1 MIGRRSEVLVLD
13 AARRGE
19 AVDRASLAARTEL
32 TPQAV
37 SNVLTRL
44 TDAGLVETA
53 GTRSYVLVFDKGVL
67 TRRVIK
73 VGMVGDTYTQVLS
86 GLSDGQSVVLAG
98 GVRLMRSVGL
108 LS

>member
-19 AVDRASLAARTEL
+19 TVDRASLAAQTEL

-44 TDAGLVETA
+44 AGAGLVETA
-53 GTRSYVLVFDKGVL
+53 GTRSSGVGKPATVYRMRDAARQAIL
-67 TRRVIK
+67 RRELRMTRTFHR
-73 VGMVGDTYTQVLS
+73 
-86 GLSDGQSVVLAG
+86 
-98 GVRLMRSVGL
+98 
-108 LS
+108 